1 MSVRLLSSLLA
12 GLLLGGGA
20 PLRAQGGQL
29 PFTVLGPEQGLPSGG
44 ILSMVQDR
52 DGFLWMG
59 TENGLLRWDGRQVRR
74 WGMAEGLTSAFVNGL
89 HASPDGS
96 LWVAGLHGLVRLR
109 EGRCEA
115 AHFTPAVPGQVVS
128 TIAPDAQGRLWA
140 FSGHKVF
147 RQTDGLDFQELATT
161 PEPNVYALLA
171 NRRGAMLMA
180 GGSGVHVIEPD
191 GRIRSWGPEAG
202 LPAGG
207 VTFAAEDGQGRLW
220 AGGARSLLVLPKGAT
235 RFQDRSGL
243 LTASLSPIGAPLVDG
258 DGSLWLPTVDGLV
271 HLVGER
277 AERLGPDEGLP
288 FTWVRTLMRDREG
301 TLWVLGASLA
311 KLQGQGRI
319 RNFSMGRRAMGEMVW
334 WSMRRRDGTQVVGT
348 DDGAAVLTPR
358 GLVRI
363 PGTEG
368 IRIKSIAEDGEGI
381 LWMVSTRGPTLWL
394 RPGRKQAEVAQ
405 LGPLGFPANVIWA
418 DPRGGIWMGGA
429 AQGIL
434 RWDPRARVLIQEV
447 APAFTGTEVLGGY
460 GFQIG
465 SQGEV
470 WATSS
475 AGLLRRDPQGTWR
488 RFGTQDGL
496 PASPMRGLA
505 LNADGSLW
513 VHFQE
518 GVGIMRVRLDGE
530 RLTVLERYTRGK
542 GLRSDV
548 IYALATDETGALW
561 TTSDQGIDRLQP
573 PLHLG
578 RQEGMASEDCSV
590 LALQVEKDALWVGT
604 SGGLVRFDRSLP
616 ALPPELPRARI
627 LEASFGET
635 HFDLPYALPRPFK
648 ASEASATF
656 HVAVP
661 AYAAVQELRFKVRLQ
676 GLEAGWRTVE
686 GGDVHYPSLPGG
698 TYRFEVSA
706 VNGTQ
711 EGPVTAL
718 EFQVRPPW
726 WKSAWAL
733 TMEALA
739 GAAALYAVIR
749 FRLAALART
758 KAQLE
763 AQIAARTEEL
773 EHRNQELSEALTQVK
788 QLSGLLPICS
798 CCKKIRDDNGYWNQL
813 ETYISRHSEADFTH
827 GICPQCAK
835 DFFHGAPKP

>member
-1 MSVRLLSSLLA
+1 MISRFLCPLLA
-12 GLLLGGGA
+12 ALLLAA
-20 PLRAQGGQL
+20 PTPGRAQGGRL
-29 PFTVLGPEQGLPSGG
+29 PFTLLGPEQGLPSGG
-44 ILSMVQDR
+44 ILNIAQDR
-52 DGFLWMG
+52 DGFLWLG

-74 WGMAEGLTSAFVNGL
+74 WGMEDGLTSAYVNGL
-89 HASPDGS
+89 HAAPDGA
-96 LWVAGLHGLVRLR
+96 LWVAGLHGLVRLQ

-115 AHFTPAVPGQVVS
+115 AHFNSTVAGQVVS
-128 TIAPDAQGRLWA
+128 SIAPDAQGRLWA
-140 FSGHKVF
+140 FSGHKVY
-147 RQTDGLDFQELATT
+147 RQAEGLEFQELAAN

-171 NRRGAMLMA
+171 NRRGAMLLA
-180 GGSGVHVIEPD
+180 GGSGVHIIEPD
-191 GRIRSWGPEAG
+191 GRTRSWGPEAG

-235 RFQDRSGL
+235 RFQDRSAL
-243 LTASLSPIGAPLVDG
+243 LPASLSPIGGPLVDG
-258 DGSLWLPTVDGLV
+258 DGSLWLPTVDGLL
-271 HLVGER
+271 HLIGER
-277 AERLGPDEGLP
+277 PEPLGFDEGLP
-288 FTWVRTLMRDREG
+288 FKWVRTLMRDREG

-334 WSMRRRDGTQVVGT
+334 WSMRRRDGTQMVGT
-348 DDGAAVLTPR
+348 DDGAAVLTPK
-358 GLVRI
+358 GLVQV

-394 RPGRKQAEVAQ
+394 RPGRSRAEVAQ
-405 LGPLGFPANVIWA
+405 LGPMGFPANVVWA
-418 DPRGGIWMGGA
+418 DPQGGIWMGGA

-434 RWDPRARVLIQEV
+434 RWDPKARKLIQEV
-447 APAFTGTEVLGGY
+447 GPAFTGTETLGGF

-465 SQGEV
+465 KQGEV

-496 PASPMRGLA
+496 PPSPMRGLA
-505 LNADGSLW
+505 LNPDGSLW
-513 VHFQE
+513 IHFQE
-518 GVGIMRVRLDGE
+518 GVGIMRVRLEGD
-530 RLTVLERYTRGK
+530 RLSILERYTRGH

-590 LALQVEKDALWVGT
+590 LALQVEQEAIWVGT

-616 ALPPELPRARI
+616 ALPSEAPRARI
-627 LEASFGET
+627 LEATFGET
-635 HFDLPYALPRPFK
+635 RIDRPFAFPRPFK
-648 ASEASATF
+648 ASESSATF
-656 HVAVP
+656 HLAVP
-661 AYAAVQELRFKVRLQ
+661 TYAATQELRYKVRLK

-698 TYRFEVSA
+698 AYRFEVQA
-706 VNGTQ
+706 LLGTL

-718 EFQVRPPW
+718 EFQVQPPW

-733 TMEALA
+733 TFEALA
-739 GAAALYAVIR
+739 GVAFLYAVIR
-749 FRLAALART
+749 FRLAALARA
-758 KAQLE
+758 KAHLE
-763 AQIAARTEEL
+763 AQIATRTEEL
-773 EHRNQELSEALTQVK
+773 EHRNRELSEALTQVK

-813 ETYISRHSEADFTH
+813 ETYISNHSEADFTH
-827 GICPQCAK
+827 GICPQCTQ
-835 DFFHGAPKP
+835 DFFHGGPKP